1 MGLQFHTTV
10 KNGTIKLPAEAL
22 LAFSNETEV
31 IVTLMPEKT
40 EHSDTSLQSF
50 FSKPLQTKHHE
61 PLTRDQANE
70 RR

>member
-10 KNGTIKLPAEAL
+10 KNGAIKLPAEAL
-22 LAFSNETEV
+22 IAFGNETEV
-31 IVTLMPEKT
+31 IVTLMPEKA
-40 EHSDTSLQSF
+40 ERDDTSLQSF
-50 FSKPLQTKHHE
+50 FSNPLQTKHNE